1 MEIFSRSV
9 KKVFVSFDNSELC
22 CHCDCLLD
30 IHALDL
36 NLLGLWLRAAMEDSE
51 LLNKILINFQLI
63 INCCFNEAFPFV
75 IIYKINFD
83 I

>member
-36 NLLGLWLRAAMEDSE
+36 NLLGLWLRAAMADLES
-51 LLNKILINFQLI
+51 L
-63 INCCFNEAFPFV
+63 
-75 IIYKINFD
+75 
-83 I
+83 